1 MCLKGMCLCL
11 YFKRKPEEVF
21 VKPKMGVGPSTTQPK
36 NLILYI
42 HGLSAPS
49 RAVWMTAKAADI
61 PVTVRYLDLFK
72 GEHKTPEFAKINPDT
87 TVPTLQDGE
96 FSLWESRPIM
106 TYMCSRYSKNSRLY
120 PKDLQKRAVV
130 DRLLHY
136 DLGSVYKTVSEYMY
150 PQLFQAKPPDHDK
163 ESAMRK
169 TFDYMNRQLQGQKY
183 MAGDDMTLA
192 DISMAT
198 NLALLELR
206 SYKLDQW
213 PLLNAWYQKM
223 KQLSYWAECNQGLY
237 EWKNP
242 MLSDL

>member
-1 MCLKGMCLCL
+1 MCLCL
-11 YFKRKPEEVF
+11 YFKQKPEEVF
-21 VKPKMGVGPSTTQPK
+21 IKPKMGVGPSTTQPK
-36 NLILYI
+36 NLILYL

-61 PVTVRYLDLFK
+61 SVTVRYLDLFK
-72 GEHKTPEFAKINPDT
+72 GEHKTAEFAKINPDT

-120 PKDLQKRAVV
+120 PKDLQQRSVV

-163 ESAMRK
+163 ESVMRK

-213 PLLNAWYQKM
+213 PLLNAWYQRM
-223 KQLSYWAECNQGLY
+223 KQLPYWAECNAGLY

-242 MLSDL
+242 MLSDLN